1 MARIPAALR
10 EDCPNTVVGWF
21 VRERIP
27 WSHDVSTTILEA
39 RAKGSRS
46 VTDVAAE
53 TDAALVERARQDD
66 GAAFG
71 VLVERY
77 SSRIYALVGSMLR
90 DRAEIEDVVQD
101 VFFKVY
107 RKLPGFEG
115 KSSFYT
121 WLYRVALNTAADHL
135 KRKRNDRT
143 KAIEDFAGLDVEAP
157 GHTPGTDIAAGE
169 LRTQVAE
176 AIATLPRK
184 YRDILVLREYEERS
198 YEEISSILG
207 CSKGTV
213 ESRLFRARAR
223 LKERLKA
230 FI

>member
-1 MARIPAALR
+1 MSTL
-10 EDCPNTVVGWF
+10 TL
-21 VRERIP
+21 ERK
-27 WSHDVSTTILEA
+27 L
-39 RAKGSRS
+39 AKGSQS
-46 VTDVAAE
+46 VTDVNAE
-53 TDAALVERARQDD
+53 TDDALIELARSDD
-66 GAAFG
+66 GSAFE
-71 VLVERY
+71 VLVQRY

-143 KAIEDFAGLDVEAP
+143 QSVEDFAAVDVEAP
-157 GHTPGTDIAAGE
+157 GHAPETGIASDE
-169 LRTQVAE
+169 LRAHVAE
-176 AIATLPRK
+176 AISSLPRK
-184 YRDILVLREYEERS
+184 YRDILVLREYEDRT
-198 YEEISSILG
+198 YDEISDILG

-230 FI
+230 YL